1 MGVNMYKFSDNSITF
16 IKKYII
22 AKDIVKLPLTQDSI
36 DIIIDYIV
44 LNYET
49 GLLDDN
55 GNFPIAGFE
64 QLQKEATEVVDEY
77 SLHSDE
83 NFDIEYLNKK
93 LAE

>member
-1 MGVNMYKFSDNSITF
+1 MYKFSDNSITF

-22 AKDIVKLPLTQDSI
+22 AKNIVKLPLTQDNI

-55 GNFPIAGFE
+55 GDPVTGFE
-64 QLQKEATEVVDEY
+64 QLQREGTEVVDEY

-83 NFDIEYLNKK
+83 DFDIDYLNKK
-93 LAE
+93 LAQ

>member
-1 MGVNMYKFSDNSITF
+1 MEVNMYKFSDNSITF

-22 AKDIVKLPLTQDSI
+22 AKNIVKLPLTQDSI

-49 GLLDDN
+49 GLLDDD
-55 GNFPIAGFE
+55 GDPIAGFE
-64 QLQKEATEVVDEY
+64 QLQREGTEVVDEY

-83 NFDIEYLNKK
+83 DFDIDYLNKK
-93 LAE
+93 LAQ

>member
-1 MGVNMYKFSDNSITF
+1 MYKFSNNSITF

-22 AKDIVKLPLTQDSI
+22 AKDIVKLPLTENSI

-55 GNFPIAGFE
+55 GNYPIAGFE
-64 QLQKEATEVVDEY
+64 QLQREATEVVDEY

-83 NFDIEYLNKK
+83 DFDIDYLNQK
-93 LAE
+93 LAQ

>member
-1 MGVNMYKFSDNSITF
+1 MYKFSDNSITF

-22 AKDIVKLPLTQDSI
+22 AKNIVKLPLTQDSI

-55 GNFPIAGFE
+55 EDPVAGFE
-64 QLQKEATEVVDEY
+64 QLQKEGTEVVDEY

-83 NFDIEYLNKK
+83 DFDIDYLNKK
-93 LAE
+93 LAQ

>member
-1 MGVNMYKFSDNSITF
+1 MEVNMYKFSDNSITF

-22 AKDIVKLPLTQDSI
+22 AKKIVKLPLTQDSI
-36 DIIIDYIV
+36 DIIIDHIV

-55 GNFPIAGFE
+55 GNYPIAGFE
-64 QLQKEATEVVDEY
+64 QLQREGTEVVDEY

>member
-1 MGVNMYKFSDNSITF
+1 MTLN
-16 IKKYII
+16 
-22 AKDIVKLPLTQDSI
+22 QDSI

-55 GNFPIAGFE
+55 GDYPIAGFE
-64 QLQKEATEVVDEY
+64 QLQREGTEVVDEY

-83 NFDIEYLNKK
+83 DFDIDYLNNK
-93 LAE
+93 LAQ

>member
-1 MGVNMYKFSDNSITF
+1 MYKFSDNTITF
-16 IKKYII
+16 IKKYVIE
-22 AKDIVKLPLTQDSI
+22 KSIVKLPLTEDSI
-36 DIIIDYIV
+36 DKIIDYIV

-55 GNFPIAGFE
+55 GNYPIAGFE
-64 QLQKEATEVVDEY
+64 QLQREATEVVDEY

-93 LAE
+93 LA

>member
-1 MGVNMYKFSDNSITF
+1 MYKFSDNSITF

-22 AKDIVKLPLTQDSI
+22 AKNIVKLPLTQDSI

-55 GNFPIAGFE
+55 GDPVTDFE
-64 QLQKEATEVVDEY
+64 QLQREGTEVVDEY

-83 NFDIEYLNKK
+83 DFDIDYLNKK
-93 LAE
+93 LAQ

>member
-1 MGVNMYKFSDNSITF
+1 MYKFSDNSITF
-16 IKKYII
+16 IKKYVIE
-22 AKDIVKLPLTQDSI
+22 KSIVKLPLTEDSI
-36 DIIIDYIV
+36 DKIIDYIV

-55 GNFPIAGFE
+55 GNYPIAGFE
-64 QLQKEATEVVDEY
+64 QLHREAAEVVDEY

>member
-1 MGVNMYKFSDNSITF
+1 MYKFSDNSITF

-22 AKDIVKLPLTQDSI
+22 AKNIVKLPLTQDSI

-49 GLLDDN
+49 GLLYDN
-55 GNFPIAGFE
+55 GDPVAGFE
-64 QLQKEATEVVDEY
+64 QLQKEGTEVVDEY

-83 NFDIEYLNKK
+83 DFDIDYLNKK
-93 LAE
+93 LTQ

>member
-1 MGVNMYKFSDNSITF
+1 MYKFSDNSITF

-49 GLLDDN
+49 SLLDDN
-55 GNFPIAGFE
+55 GDPIAGFE
-64 QLQKEATEVVDEY
+64 QLQREGTEVVDEY

-83 NFDIEYLNKK
+83 DFDIDYLNKK
-93 LAE
+93 LAQ

>member
-1 MGVNMYKFSDNSITF
+1 MYKFSDNSITF
-16 IKKYII
+16 IKKYVIE
-22 AKDIVKLPLTQDSI
+22 KSIVKLPLTEDSI
-36 DIIIDYIV
+36 DKIIDYIV

-55 GNFPIAGFE
+55 GNYPIAGFE
-64 QLQKEATEVVDEY
+64 QLQREATEVVDEY

>member
-1 MGVNMYKFSDNSITF
+1 MYKFSDNSITF

-22 AKDIVKLPLTQDSI
+22 AKNIVKLPLTQDSI

-55 GNFPIAGFE
+55 GNPVTDFE
-64 QLQKEATEVVDEY
+64 QLQREGTEVVDEY

-83 NFDIEYLNKK
+83 DFDIDYLNKK
-93 LAE
+93 LAQ

>member
-1 MGVNMYKFSDNSITF
+1 MYKFSYNSITF
-16 IKKYII
+16 IKKYVIE
-22 AKDIVKLPLTQDSI
+22 KSIVKLPLTQDSI